1 MRLRERMAVR
11 NNLESRYPAHLKS
24 SLTPSA
30 AIKSRC
36 GQINKQ
42 MSPTC
47 GGQRS
52 PLSGLKTRWSMGMVK
67 CQLDLPIRSLPFRGE
82 DIREEEEGEKRPKK
96 KKEKK
101 KRERTRKEK
110 KKQERKNFGWRQNEG
125 NKGRRERLRDGDKQ
139 EERKNEIKIEKKQGE
154 QFMKIMHKE
163 RSQKKI

>member
-82 DIREEEEGEKRPKK
+82 DIREEEEGKKRKDQKKRK
-96 KKEKK
+96 KKETRKDK
-101 KRERTRKEK
+101 KRKKETREK
-110 KKQERKNFGWRQNEG
+110 KFRMKTK
-125 NKGRRERLRDGDKQ
+125 RR
-139 EERKNEIKIEKKQGE
+139 
-154 QFMKIMHKE
+154 
-163 RSQKKI
+163 